1 MTIIYLFCSFMQGGY
16 LSMDLTDT
24 YQQSTVIICSYCM
37 GMICSAAKDAT
48 KPDCDT
54 NPSITFWLISLTE
67 PSLPLTV
74 LVVVVIIIIWVWRAH
89 DCKCPESLARL
100 KISKILIICQENPF
114 GELSSK
120 KIFSTFKNL

>member
-1 MTIIYLFCSFMQGGY
+1 MQGGY

-74 LVVVVIIIIWVWRAH
+74 LVAVV
-89 DCKCPESLARL
+89 
-100 KISKILIICQENPF
+100 
-114 GELSSK
+114 SSS
-120 KIFSTFKNL
+120 FECEEPMTVNVQNRWPG